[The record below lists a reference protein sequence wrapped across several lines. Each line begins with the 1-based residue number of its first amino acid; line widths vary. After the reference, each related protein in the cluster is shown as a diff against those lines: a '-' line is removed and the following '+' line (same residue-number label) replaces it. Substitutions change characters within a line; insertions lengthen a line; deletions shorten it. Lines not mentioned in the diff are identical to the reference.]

1 MKENE
6 TFEAVSNELKQSLK
20 ITLTAAADA
29 LRDAMKR
36 LGTALREMINRW
48 EEVQESQE
56 LNEHS
61 VKRIKPLK
69 MPRIPASLPLKHQV
83 INRKPVLA
91 VARSR
96 C

>member
-20 ITLTAAADA
+20 AALKVAADA
-29 LRDAMKR
+29 LWDAFNR
-36 LGTALREMINRW
+36 LGAAIREMQQLWLR
-48 EEVQESQE
+48 VQESQE
-56 LNEHS
+56 LDEHD

-83 INRKPVLA
+83 FNRKPVLA

>member
-6 TFEAVSNELKQSLK
+6 TFYAVSNELKQSLK
-20 ITLTAAADA
+20 ITLTAATDA
-29 LRDAMKR
+29 LRDAMKL
-36 LGTALREMINRW
+36 LGAAIREMINLW
-48 EEVQESQE
+48 EEVQESPE
-56 LNEHS
+56 LNEYD

-69 MPRIPASLPLKHQV
+69 LPKIPLSLPLKHQV
-83 INRKPVLA
+83 INRKPVLQ

>member
-6 TFEAVSNELKQSLK
+6 TFEALSNELKQSLK
-20 ITLTAAADA
+20 IALTAAADA
-29 LRDAMKR
+29 LRDDMKR
-36 LGTALREMINRW
+36 LGAAIREMINLW
-48 EEVQESQE
+48 EDVQESQE
-56 LNEHS
+56 LNEHD

-69 MPRIPASLPLKHQV
+69 MPRIQSCLPLKHQV
-83 INRKPVLA
+83 IYREPVLA

>member
-6 TFEAVSNELKQSLK
+6 TFDAVSNELKQSLK
-20 ITLTAAADA
+20 IAITAAADA
-29 LRDAMKR
+29 LRDHMKR
-36 LGTALREMINRW
+36 LGTAIREMISLW
-48 EEVQESQE
+48 EYVQEYQE
-56 LNEHS
+56 LNEHD
-61 VKRIKPLK
+61 VKRIKPLQL
-69 MPRIPASLPLKHQV
+69 PRNPVMLPLKHQV

>member
-6 TFEAVSNELKQSLK
+6 SFDAVSNELKQSLK
-20 ITLTAAADA
+20 TALTAAADA
-29 LRDAMKR
+29 LWDAFNR
-36 LGTALREMINRW
+36 FGAAIREMQKIWLR
-48 EEVQESQE
+48 VQESQE
-56 LNEHS
+56 LNEHD